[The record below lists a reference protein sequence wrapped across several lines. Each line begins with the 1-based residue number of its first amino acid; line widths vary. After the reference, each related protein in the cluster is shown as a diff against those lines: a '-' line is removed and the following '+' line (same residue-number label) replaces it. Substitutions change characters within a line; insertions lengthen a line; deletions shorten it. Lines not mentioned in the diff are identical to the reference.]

1 VEKPD
6 CTTIHRNRSRPLAP
20 TCTYLRQLAPTCGK
34 KINFPAPR
42 SPRVTPQFFSHS
54 SNNPFI
60 HSSGFGFVAAVP
72 RQDILPRRVRL
83 TLAPRA
89 PIFARLFSLVD
100 AILTC

>member
-1 VEKPD
+1 VLHCVARKNFSRTGATLPRISD
-6 CTTIHRNRSRPLAP
+6 SCALQLPQNRAFSRRFVQHA
-20 TCTYLRQLAPTCGK
+20 K
-34 KINFPAPR
+34 
-42 SPRVTPQFFSHS
+42 PQFFSHS

-72 RQDILPRRVRL
+72 RQDFLPRRVRL
-83 TLAPRA
+83 TLAPPA